1 MKQKYYEAYTFIFNH
16 TGKFVPILPY
26 YMDILYGYN
35 FGKKT
40 SKLSM
45 KPMDF
50 NCIVRCS
57 KSQLLENGFK
67 GTLKK
72 LPYRK

>member
-1 MKQKYYEAYTFIFNH
+1 MFFFIF

-26 YMDILYGYN
+26 YLDILSGYN

-40 SKLSM
+40 SKVSM

-50 NCIVRCS
+50 SCVVKCS
-57 KSQLLENGFK
+57 KSQLNENGFK
-67 GTLKK
+67 GIYKIMYSLE
-72 LPYRK
+72 R